1 MQRNEF
7 PFYGTCI
14 ELFNSHWYAQCVHYG
29 KYLATAWF
37 PSNASCTWIDRP
49 FGLFLQQNTLSLS
62 LSFFLSSTCS
72 RREYLFLRQSF
83 QSKALFEHTSCLQIH
98 RFVHR
103 PAFRPPTNRR
113 FLFFSSFFFS
123 SSFCFAYTYIYI
135 AYIYTYFISLSFR
148 FLSTHF
154 RSDLF
159 LFFCCSFNRRCSP
172 DVDEEKGRKKK
183 KGKKRKEKRGKK
195 ERNTFLTSFSSY
207 FLSVLFRSFRLT
219 FLPFVHFFLSFRFF
233 SFFFSFPPSLN
244 SCFSFAVDFRRTISL
259 RKETKKNIKK
269 KEKRNE
275 SRRGI
280 GRYDITRDINERVH
294 FSLSNLSQ
302 KEEDCFFPPHP
313 PHGGTG
319 FFSFLFSVS
328 AFFFSIFFFSFC
340 RVHASQSAADETTH
354 AGGRKRTN
362 NRAKGR
368 ETNETQLITF

>member
-233 SFFFSFPPSLN
+233 SFFFVPSLFKFLFLV
-244 SCFSFAVDFRRTISL
+244 CGRFSTYDIVTKRNK
-259 RKETKKNIKK
+259 KEYKK
-269 KEKRNE
+269 KRKKKRVA
-275 SRRGI
+275 SRYRAI
-280 GRYDITRDINERVH
+280 RHNPRHKRA
-294 FSLSNLSQ
+294 
-302 KEEDCFFPPHP
+302 CA
-313 PHGGTG
+313 
-319 FFSFLFSVS
+319 LF
-328 AFFFSIFFFSFC
+328 II
-340 RVHASQSAADETTH
+340 QP
-354 AGGRKRTN
+354 
-362 NRAKGR
+362 
-368 ETNETQLITF
+368 